1 MAALTESELIERI
14 CRTFNTQFSGNR
26 NAMQSLAT
34 TIEVSENLHP
44 GLRGLNGKN
53 FLSSFTDRMNVWHP
67 DEVRALVID
76 MLIHLIKEKITTD
89 SSKQALSRE
98 IDGYLL
104 PIKFW

>member
-1 MAALTESELIERI
+1 MSQLTESELIERL

-53 FLSSFTDRMNVWHP
+53 FLSLFSDRMNVWHP
-67 DEVRALVID
+67 VEVRALVID
-76 MLIHLIKEKITTD
+76 MLIQLFKEKITTD
-89 SSKQALSRE
+89 SSKQVLSRE

>member
-53 FLSSFTDRMNVWHP
+53 YLSLFTDRMNVWHP
-67 DEVRALVID
+67 DEVRTLVID
-76 MLIHLIKEKITTD
+76 ILIHLVKEKITTD
-89 SSKQALSRE
+89 LSKQALNRE
-98 IDGYLL
+98 IDAYLL